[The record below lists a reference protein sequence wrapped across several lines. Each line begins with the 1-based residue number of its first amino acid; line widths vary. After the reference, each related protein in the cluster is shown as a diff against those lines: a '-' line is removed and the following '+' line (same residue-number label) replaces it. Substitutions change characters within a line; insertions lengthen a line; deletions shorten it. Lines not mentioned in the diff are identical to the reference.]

1 MTDSSIASA
10 SVDTDATVHDDHHPT
25 ENQYWV
31 VFATLA
37 AITAVEIA
45 WSYLGL
51 SGPALVLPLIVMML
65 VKFLLVAGVF
75 MHLYFDMKF
84 VNGKYFSWMFG
95 FGLVLA
101 VSVFAAVFAAFQFRV

>member
-1 MTDSSIASA
+1 MTDSSIAPGT
-10 SVDTDATVHDDHHPT
+10 VDHDAAAHDDHHPT

-31 VFATLA
+31 IFATLA
-37 AITAVEIA
+37 VITAVEIA
-45 WSYLGL
+45 WSYIGL

-65 VKFLLVAGVF
+65 VKFVLVAGVF

-101 VSVFAAVFAAFQFRV
+101 VSVFAAVFAAFDFKV